1 MRPPKPRV
9 RWASLR
15 ATDMARELPPT
26 AGLPLRLTDLWPGRA
41 PFAENV
47 AAWLGVG
54 PLQLECSGTA
64 AMVVALRA
72 MHRLRPQR
80 DEVIV
85 PAWTCPLVAW
95 AIHRAGLKLRL
106 CDLASNHFDMDTTQL
121 RTLAGERT
129 LAIVPTHLAGRIAD
143 VNLALDVA
151 HRVGAYVLEDAAQ
164 ALGAQQDG
172 RSLGLLGDAGF
183 FSLAVGKGLTLF
195 EGGLLL
201 TRDPVLRDAFA
212 VSHDA
217 TIRPDARM
225 DWQRA
230 LELIGYTLAYRPSL
244 LPLAYGRPLRKALAA
259 HDPVAAVGDDFG
271 ADIPLHTVSTWRQ
284 AVGSRA
290 LVRLPAFLE
299 ATRAQA
305 LPRVARLRQIPGITV
320 FDDAPRQRGVWPFL
334 LLTLP
339 GEAARDEALRTLWT
353 AGLGVSR
360 LFIHALPDYAYLRH
374 IVPDTALPNA
384 RDFAA
389 RSLTITNSL
398 WMDEA
403 TFESICVVLERT
415 VGA

>member
-1 MRPPKPRV
+1 
-9 RWASLR
+9 
-15 ATDMARELPPT
+15 MARELPPT

-41 PFAENV
+41 AFAERV
-47 AAWLGVG
+47 AQWLGVD

-85 PAWTCPLVAW
+85 PAWTCPLVAL
-95 AIHRAGLKLRL
+95 AIHRAGLKPRL
-106 CDLASNHFDMDTTQL
+106 CDLTPNHFDMDAAQL
-121 RTLAGERT
+121 GALAGERT

-143 VNLALDVA
+143 VNLVLDVA

-172 RSLGLLGDAGF
+172 RSVGLLGDAGF

-244 LPLAYGRPLRKALAA
+244 LSLAYGRPLRKALAA
-259 HDPVAAVGDDFG
+259 NDPVAAVGDDFG
-271 ADIPLHTVSTWRQ
+271 PDIPLHTVSPWRQ

-290 LVRLPAFLE
+290 LKRLPAFLD
-299 ATRAQA
+299 ATRTQA
-305 LPRVARLRQIPGITV
+305 LARVARLCRIPGVTV

-339 GEAARDEALRTLWT
+339 SEAARDDALRSLWT
-353 AGLGVSR
+353 AGVGVSR
-360 LFIHALPDYAYLRH
+360 LFIHALPDYAYLRG
-374 IVPDTALPNA
+374 IVPDTPLPNA

-389 RSLTITNSL
+389 RSLTISNSL
-398 WMDEA
+398 WLDEA
-403 TFESICVVLERT
+403 TFASICTVLERAA
-415 VGA
+415 GA

>member
-1 MRPPKPRV
+1 
-9 RWASLR
+9 
-15 ATDMARELPPT
+15 MARELPPT

-41 PFAENV
+41 PFAEHV
-47 AAWLGVG
+47 AGWLGVDQ
-54 PLQLECSGTA
+54 LQLECSGTA
-64 AMVVALRA
+64 AMVVALSA

-95 AIHRAGLKLRL
+95 AIHRAGLKSRL
-106 CDLASNHFDMDTTQL
+106 CDLAPNHFDMDTAQL
-121 RTLAGERT
+121 RALAGERT

-164 ALGAQQDG
+164 ALGARQDG

-212 VSHDA
+212 VSHNA
-217 TIRPDARM
+217 TIRADARM

-271 ADIPLHTVSTWRQ
+271 PDIPLHTVSTWRQ
-284 AVGSRA
+284 VVGSRA
-290 LVRLPAFLE
+290 LVRLPSFLE

-305 LPRVARLRQIPGITV
+305 LPRAARLRQIPGITV

-339 GEAARDEALRTLWT
+339 SEAARDEALRSLWT
-353 AGLGVSR
+353 AGVGVSR
-360 LFIHALPDYAYLRH
+360 LFIHALPDYTYLRD

-398 WMDEA
+398 WLDEA
-403 TFESICVVLERT
+403 TFESICAVLERAT
-415 VGA
+415 RA

>member
-1 MRPPKPRV
+1 
-9 RWASLR
+9 
-15 ATDMARELPPT
+15 MARELPPT

-41 PFAENV
+41 PFAERV
-47 AAWLGVG
+47 AQWLGVD

-85 PAWTCPLVAW
+85 PAWTCPLVAL
-95 AIHRAGLKLRL
+95 AIHRAGLKPRL
-106 CDLASNHFDMDTTQL
+106 CDLTPNHFDMDAVQL
-121 RTLAGERT
+121 GALAGERT

-143 VNLALDVA
+143 VNLVLDVA

-172 RSLGLLGDAGF
+172 RSVGLLGDAGF

-244 LPLAYGRPLRKALAA
+244 LSLAYGRPLRKALAA
-259 HDPVAAVGDDFG
+259 NDPVAAVGDDFG
-271 ADIPLHTVSTWRQ
+271 PDIPLHTVSPWRQ

-290 LVRLPAFLE
+290 LKRLPAFLD
-299 ATRAQA
+299 ATRTQA
-305 LPRVARLRQIPGITV
+305 LARVARLRRIPGVTV

-339 GEAARDEALRTLWT
+339 SEAARDDALRSLWT
-353 AGLGVSR
+353 AGVGVSR
-360 LFIHALPDYAYLRH
+360 LFIHALPDYAYLRG
-374 IVPDTALPNA
+374 IVPNTPLPNA

-389 RSLTITNSL
+389 RSLTISNSL
-398 WMDEA
+398 WLDEA
-403 TFESICVVLERT
+403 TFASICTVLERAA
-415 VGA
+415 GA

>member
-1 MRPPKPRV
+1 
-9 RWASLR
+9 
-15 ATDMARELPPT
+15 MARELPPT

-41 PFAENV
+41 PFAQHV
-47 AAWLGVG
+47 AAWLGVDQ
-54 PLQLECSGTA
+54 LQLECSGTA

-85 PAWTCPLVAW
+85 PAWTCPLVAL

-106 CDLASNHFDMDTTQL
+106 CDLAPNHFDMDTAEL
-121 RTLAGERT
+121 RALAGERT
-129 LAIVPTHLAGRIAD
+129 LAIVPTHLAGRVAD

-164 ALGAQQDG
+164 ALGAKQNG
-172 RSLGLLGDAGF
+172 RSVGLLGDAGF

-217 TIRPDARM
+217 TIRTDARM

-259 HDPVAAVGDDFG
+259 NDPVAAVGDDFG
-271 ADIPLHTVSTWRQ
+271 PNIPLHTVSDWRQ

-290 LVRLPAFLE
+290 LARLPAFLD

-305 LPRVARLRQIPGITV
+305 LPRVTRLRQIPGVTV
-320 FDDAPRQRGVWPFL
+320 FDDAPGQNGAWPFL
-334 LLTLP
+334 LLTLSSKTV
-339 GEAARDEALRTLWT
+339 RDEALRALWT

-360 LFIHALPDYAYLRH
+360 LFIHALPDYSYLRD

-398 WMDEA
+398 WLDDA
-403 TFESICVVLERT
+403 TFESICMVLERAT
-415 VGA
+415 RV